1 LKDFRIIA
9 FTHRN
14 TRLDDVGRFHLDP
27 LNRHLTLSHLK
38 KELGLDELLYLSTC
52 NRVEFLFCSSEEIT
66 PEFSAR
72 FFHLFNSEWTN
83 VEVQKAV
90 DQALVFQGEDAIR
103 HIFKVTSSLDSLVV
117 GEREIISQVKDAYAN
132 SVKEAI
138 SGDSIRLLMRKVV
151 ETAKEI
157 FTDTPIA
164 RNPVSVVSLA
174 YRRLRGMNVKP
185 DARFLIIGTGQTNTN
200 MCKYLKKHGFRNFVL
215 FNRSLKSAE
224 ILAKMLGGKP
234 FPLSE
239 LENYQDGFDVLL
251 TCTAAADHLISPALY
266 QKLLNGETGKKI
278 AIDLAIPYDI
288 DPQVYKQFTV
298 TPILVESLRQAAD
311 ENLALRHEALQQCED
326 IIEKHIADF
335 RLIYRQ
341 RQIEIA
347 MREVPRK
354 VKEIREHAM
363 TNVFARDMESLD
375 DDAREVVERMLT
387 YLEKKYISVPMKL
400 AREILLDQQG

>member
-1 LKDFRIIA
+1 M
-9 FTHRN
+9 
-14 TRLDDVGRFHLDP
+14 
-27 LNRHLTLSHLK
+27 
-38 KELGLDELLYLSTC
+38 
-52 NRVEFLFCSSEEIT
+52 
-66 PEFSAR
+66 
-72 FFHLFNSEWTN
+72 
-83 VEVQKAV
+83 EVQKAV
-90 DQALVFQGEDAIR
+90 DPALVFQGEDAIR

-354 VKEIREHAM
+354 VKEIRKHAM